1 MLKFFII
8 LATLTGMPSIAT
20 AQWITQERGGA
31 FDDDPLTVS
40 MTARQGYA
48 FGFRCKSNRSEVMF
62 VTQDRSFDRSTLK
75 VANLAGPLL
84 LIRIDRGEILKLKA
98 EIDTVD
104 GQAVFI
110 ADADLTLYRSIGDAK
125 TSISVVVELLGE
137 KYHENSFGVTG
148 TRTAMN
154 NLITKCKIQ
163 TKN

>member
-1 MLKFFII
+1 MLKLFIV
-8 LATLTGMPSIAT
+8 LAALTGMTSIAT

-40 MTARQGYA
+40 LTARQGYA
-48 FGFRCKSNRSEVMF
+48 LGLRCKSNISEVMF

-75 VANLAGPLL
+75 AANLVGPQL

-98 EIDTVD
+98 KIDNID
-104 GQAVFI
+104 DQAVFI
-110 ADADLTLYRSIGDAK
+110 ADADLSLYRSIADAK

-154 NLITKCKIQ
+154 NLMNKCKLQ
-163 TKN
+163 VKN